1 MVENIII
8 VIIVAWCAFY
18 IIRKFYKQAKG
29 GKSSC
34 GCGCTGCDEG
44 SENLHTIQNGPVKKS
59 KSNGCNC

>member
-8 VIIVAWCAFY
+8 AIIVACCAFY
-18 IIRKFYKQAKG
+18 IARKFYRQAKG

-34 GCGCTGCDEG
+34 GCSCNGCDDG
-44 SENLHTIQNGPVKKS
+44 SSSLKNIQKDPEKDN